1 MQSIIK
7 YIAKYFLSILLGL
20 SLNAAYA
27 QAYPQKP
34 ITLIVPFAAGGGT
47 DSIARDLAKL
57 ISESLGQTVIVDNR
71 GGGGGA
77 IGAQMVARAEP
88 DGHTLLFITSTFV
101 THAATETTPSYDVE
115 KDYAP
120 IAMLGRG
127 PLMVVANKEL
137 GLKNIGD
144 LIAFAKKS
152 RDGVNYCSAGLGSIN
167 HLSGELFKQKTQ
179 IPMTHIPYK
188 GSGPATLDLLA
199 GRVQVFFATMPTML
213 QYVESGRVTLLAMT
227 SEKRSP
233 LFPNV
238 PTVSEAGVPGF
249 EISTWWGIVA
259 PAGTPPAVVQT
270 LNQEIQKAASKDPL
284 RGRLLKEGAQLYQT
298 TPAQMQKLLSQELV
312 QWRNVVRAADLK
324 LQ

>member
-1 MQSIIK
+1 M
-7 YIAKYFLSILLGL
+7 
-20 SLNAAYA
+20 
-27 QAYPQKP
+27 
-34 ITLIVPFAAGGGT
+34 PFAAGGGT

-57 ISESLGQTVIVDNR
+57 ISESLGQPVIVDNR

-77 IGAQMVARAEP
+77 IGAQMVAKAEP

-101 THAATETTPSYDVE
+101 THAATEATPSYDVE

-137 GLKNIGD
+137 GLKNIAD
-144 LIAFAKKS
+144 LIALAKKS
-152 RDGVNYCSAGLGSIN
+152 REGINYCSAGLGSIN

-213 QYVESGRVTLLAMT
+213 QYVESGRVT
-227 SEKRSP
+227 
-233 LFPNV
+233 
-238 PTVSEAGVPGF
+238 
-249 EISTWWGIVA
+249 
-259 PAGTPPAVVQT
+259 
-270 LNQEIQKAASKDPL
+270 
-284 RGRLLKEGAQLYQT
+284 Y
-298 TPAQMQKLLSQELV
+298 
-312 QWRNVVRAADLK
+312 
-324 LQ
+324 

>member
-1 MQSIIK
+1 MMV
-7 YIAKYFLSILLGL
+7 
-20 SLNAAYA
+20 
-27 QAYPQKP
+27 
-34 ITLIVPFAAGGGT
+34 VPFAAGGGT
-47 DSIARDLAKL
+47 DSIARDLAKAL
-57 ISESLGQTVIVDNR
+57 SDALGQPVIVDNR

-77 IGAQMVARAEP
+77 IGAQMVAKAEP

-101 THAATETTPSYDVE
+101 THAATEVTPSYDVE

-127 PLMVVANKEL
+127 PLMVVTNKDL
-137 GLKNIGD
+137 GLKNIAD
-144 LIAFAKKS
+144 LIALAKKS
-152 RDGVNYCSAGLGSIN
+152 REGVNYCSAGLGSIN

-213 QYVESGRVTLLAMT
+213 QYVETNRVTLLAMT

-233 LFPNV
+233 LFPNI
-238 PTVSEAGVPGF
+238 PTVSESGIPGF
-249 EISTWWGIVA
+249 EISTWWGVVA
-259 PAGTPPAVVQT
+259 PAGTPAVIVQT
-270 LNQEIQKAASKDPL
+270 LNQEITKAASKDPIK
-284 RGRLLKEGAQLYQT
+284 GRLLKEGAQLYQT
-298 TPAQMQKLLSQELV
+298 TPVQMQKLLSNELQ
-312 QWRNVVRAADLK
+312 QWRSVVKSADMK